1 MDRANFRVCMLYS
14 SFFYLFE
21 VGEFVGVFDSLD
33 ETVDVAQVGELRVFV
48 FHAAGQDVGDG
59 AFVVEFEA
67 EFTVDS
73 PKDGV

>member
-48 FHAAGQDVGDG
+48 FHAAG
-59 AFVVEFEA
+59 
-67 EFTVDS
+67 
-73 PKDGV
+73 